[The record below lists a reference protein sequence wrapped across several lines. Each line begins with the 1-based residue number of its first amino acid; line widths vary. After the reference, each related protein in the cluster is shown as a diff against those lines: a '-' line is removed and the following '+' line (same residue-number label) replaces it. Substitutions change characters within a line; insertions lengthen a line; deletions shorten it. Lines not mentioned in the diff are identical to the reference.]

1 MPWRAHTCVCACA
14 RVCVGCIPRVKTSL
28 TNFAASVR
36 SALWR
41 RLSRTAGWGV
51 CAQWRGAAE
60 RGDLID
66 LNAGTFFPPA
76 SNTKLYTI
84 AAAQSRL
91 GLESVLSTEL
101 WLTEG
106 SSRSAAVLT
115 LKGSGDPTLT
125 FAHLEKAAAAV
136 APQLDGG
143 LLEIVVDV
151 SVFGR
156 SAIPDAWDWDY
167 VSTTSGVLP
176 SSVVVDRNTMQL
188 TVSATQAGEPAQLV
202 WEHVAA
208 DGTVEVD
215 NSVRTG
221 PAHRVYYRDCD
232 G

>member
-1 MPWRAHTCVCACA
+1 M
-14 RVCVGCIPRVKTSL
+14 
-28 TNFAASVR
+28 R
-36 SALWR
+36 SALGR
-41 RLSRTAGWGV
+41 RLSRTPGWGV

-66 LNAGTFFPPA
+66 LNAGTFFTPA
-76 SNTKLYTI
+76 SNTKLYTV

-101 WLTEG
+101 WLTKA
-106 SSRSAAVLT
+106 SSRAAVLT

-125 FAHLEKAAAAV
+125 FAHLEKAAAAI

-143 LLEIVVDV
+143 SLEIVVDV

-188 TVSATQAGEPAQLV
+188 TVSAKQAGGPAQLV
-202 WEHVAA
+202 WEHAAA
-208 DGTVEVD
+208 DEAVEVD
-215 NSVRTG
+215 NSVRNEPG
-221 PAHRVYYRDCD
+221 ASSLV
-232 G
+232 